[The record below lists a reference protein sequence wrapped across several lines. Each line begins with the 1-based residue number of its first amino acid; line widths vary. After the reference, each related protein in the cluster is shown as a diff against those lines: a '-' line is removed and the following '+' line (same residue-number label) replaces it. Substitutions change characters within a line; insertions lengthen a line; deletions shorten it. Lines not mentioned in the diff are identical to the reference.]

1 MRFSIAFALSV
12 VALPMLVPTSGGAQQ
27 ASLDQLLQEFRGLP
41 GLSARFREEKRVA
54 LLAVPLRSEGEIH
67 FAPPGRLLR
76 KVTAPTT
83 STALIADGRLTFAS
97 QGNRQEFD
105 LTRQPLVAGFVDSF
119 RSVLAGDRAALE
131 RAYRISFEPQDD
143 GGWQLTLRPRG
154 APLNQF
160 LREMT
165 LVGNGVRVS
174 TMRMVEV
181 SGDTTTTEFF
191 EINAN
196 KRWTDAEANRTFRLP

>member
-1 MRFSIAFALSV
+1 
-12 VALPMLVPTSGGAQQ
+12 MLVPTSGGAQQ
-27 ASLDQLLQEFRGLP
+27 ARLDQLLQEFRGLP

>member
-1 MRFSIAFALSV
+1 MRFWIAFALSG
-12 VALPMLVPTSGGAQQ
+12 VALFATP
-27 ASLDQLLQEFRGLP
+27 SLDAQSPSLDRLLEQFRGLP

-54 LLAVPLRSEGEIH
+54 LLAVPIRSEGEIH

-83 STALIADGRLTFAS
+83 STALIANGRLTFES
-97 QGNRQEFD
+97 QGTRQEFD

-131 RAYRISFEPQDD
+131 RAYRISFRPSND

-154 APLNQF
+154 EPLNRF

-165 LVGNGVRVS
+165 LIGRGVEVS
-174 TMRMVEV
+174 QMRMVEV

-191 EINAN
+191 DIDAE
-196 KRWTDAEANRTFRLP
+196 KTWSDAEARRVFRLP

>member
-1 MRFSIAFALSV
+1 MCAPLLAP
-12 VALPMLVPTSGGAQQ
+12 AHGDAQSP
-27 ASLDQLLQEFRGLP
+27 SLDRLLESFRGLP

-54 LLAVPLRSEGEIH
+54 LLAVPIRSEGEIH

-97 QGNRQEFD
+97 QGQRQEFD

-131 RAYRISFEPQDD
+131 RTYRISFRPRDE
-143 GGWQLTLRPRG
+143 GWELTLRPRG
-154 APLNQF
+154 EPLNRF
-160 LREMT
+160 LQEMT
-165 LVGNGVRVS
+165 LVGRGVEVS
-174 TMRMVEV
+174 RMRMVEV
-181 SGDTTTTEFF
+181 SGDSTTTEFF
-191 EINAN
+191 DIDAS
-196 KRWTDAEANRTFRLP
+196 KRWSDAEARRVFRLP

>member
-1 MRFSIAFALSV
+1 MRFWIAFALSV
-12 VALPMLVPTSGGAQQ
+12 LALAPLPSDAQNGG
-27 ASLDQLLQEFRGLP
+27 SLDQLLAQFRGLS

-54 LLAVPLRSEGEIH
+54 LLAVPIRSEGEIH

-97 QGNRQEFD
+97 EGQRQEFD

-131 RAYRISFEPQDD
+131 RTYRISYRAQDD
-143 GGWQLTLRPRG
+143 GWELTLRPRG
-154 APLNQF
+154 APLNRF
-160 LREMT
+160 LREMK
-165 LVGNGVRVS
+165 LVGRGIEVS
-174 TMRMVEV
+174 RMRMVEV

-191 EINAN
+191 DVDSD
-196 KRWTDAEANRTFRLP
+196 KRWSESEARRVFRLP